1 MLCQVNT
8 FQVVL
13 ACDGD
18 ATYVLFLYGDI
29 QWSRNNIAIG
39 FNGGDGV
46 NFFNLP
52 SAFTASGFSGLSN
65 TSNVGI
71 PGTFIFRVD
80 QMVEPGM
87 LIQ

>member
-1 MLCQVNT
+1 MNT

-18 ATYVLFLYGDI
+18 ATYVLFLYGNI
-29 QWSRNNIAIG
+29 QWSTITGDIFRDHITIG

-52 SAFTASGFSGLSN
+52 NVSTSSDYSGLPSM
-65 TSNVGI
+65 SNVDI

-80 QMVEPGM
+80 LGKY
-87 LIQ
+87 